1 MLLDGPYR
9 IALSSI
15 WKTHMRSLNILAL
28 TLVAVVSPAL
38 GQQSPYVEYH
48 GRPIKA
54 LSADQVGAYLAGD
67 GMGFALAAELN
78 GYPGP
83 RHVLQLADSLSLDAA
98 QHAEVAAIF
107 DRMRAHAQAL
117 GITVVTQEQTLDS
130 LFAEGTIKEERLESL
145 VADIATL
152 QGQLRA
158 VHLAAHLALLDVL
171 SEHQIHEYQR
181 LRGYAARG
189 HEHNRSGQSYDQDE

>member
-1 MLLDGPYR
+1 
-9 IALSSI
+9 
-15 WKTHMRSLNILAL
+15 MRSLDILVLA
-28 TLVAVVSPAL
+28 LVAVVSPAL
-38 GQQSPYVEYH
+38 GQQSPYVEYQ

-54 LSADQVGAYLAGD
+54 LSAELVEAYLAGD

-83 RHVLQLADSLSLDAA
+83 RHVLQLADSLPLDAT

-107 DRMRAHAQAL
+107 DRMRGDAQVL
-117 GITVVTQEQTLDS
+117 GAAVVAQEQTLDS
-130 LFAEGTIKEERLESL
+130 LFAEGTITAERLKSL
-145 VADIATL
+145 LADIATL

-158 VHLAAHLALLDVL
+158 VHLAAHLTLLDVL

-181 LRGYAARG
+181 LRGYTAQG
-189 HEHNRSGQSYDQDE
+189 HEHNRRGQP